1 MITRAQ
7 AEALL
12 TLAESLEACER
23 LGLTVEVSPI
33 APVLIFRHADGG
45 FTMDLGKKHSEISPM
60 LLRLRIGEEFFAS
73 AKGT

>member
-23 LGLTVEVSPI
+23 QGLTVEAVTTFVEPH
-33 APVLIFRHADGG
+33 LIFRHKAGG
-45 FTMDLGKKHSEISPM
+45 FAMDLGKHGEIKPM
-60 LLRLRIGEEFFAS
+60 LLRLRIAEEIPRQEP
-73 AKGT
+73 

>member
-23 LGLTVEVSPI
+23 QGLCLRVPMAASPLLVHY
-33 APVLIFRHADGG
+33 AEGG
-45 FTMDLGKKHSEISPM
+45 FSILLGDFGEIQPMMLRYRIAEEVHHSE
-60 LLRLRIGEEFFAS
+60 
-73 AKGT
+73 T